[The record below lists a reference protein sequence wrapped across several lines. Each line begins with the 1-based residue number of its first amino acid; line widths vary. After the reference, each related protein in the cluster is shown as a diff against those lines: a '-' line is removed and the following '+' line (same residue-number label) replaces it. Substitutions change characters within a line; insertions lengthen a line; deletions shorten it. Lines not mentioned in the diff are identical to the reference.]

1 MNQLGLERML
11 RTVNL
16 LCGKT
21 LYSVREVARDLDVTP
36 RTVYRYMDT
45 LSNAGFMFH
54 KIRPN
59 VYHIVKYPDDMEEMK
74 NIVNFTSEEACLV
87 ERLIS
92 CLDDRNELKANL
104 MQKLSAVYRFA
115 DMKHFTVHKGIAHSL
130 DTLRQAMEQ
139 KRRVKLI
146 RYASAAASEWR
157 DYEVEP
163 FEFDTDNVNVTAYD
177 VSSGK
182 NKFFKVARIE
192 RVKLLDAP
200 WEYEASHV
208 HLEAD
213 AFHMAGPVGIPVK
226 LELSLRARN
235 LMLEEYPLSEPYIY
249 EADGKHF
256 FDGEVRK
263 AEGIGRFV
271 TGLIPEIEILEG
283 DFLREY
289 VHGRCA
295 EGASK
300 TLGPASPEGQ

>member
-36 RTVYRYMDT
+36 RTVYRYMET

-59 VYHIVKYPDDMEEMK
+59 VYQIVKYPDDMEEMK
-74 NIVNFTSEEACLV
+74 NVVNFTSEEACLV
-87 ERLIS
+87 ERMIS
-92 CLDDRNELKANL
+92 CLDERNELKANL

-115 DMKHFTVHKGIAHSL
+115 DMEHFTVHKGIAHSL
-130 DTLRQAMEQ
+130 ELLRLAIQE
-139 KRRVKLI
+139 KRQVRLV
-146 RYASAAASEWR
+146 RYASAAADEWR
-157 DYEVEP
+157 DYVVEP
-163 FEFDTDNVNVTAYD
+163 FEFDTDNVHVTAYD
-177 VSSGK
+177 VVSGK
-182 NKFFKVARIE
+182 NKMFKVARIG
-192 RVKLLDAP
+192 RVKLLEDG
-200 WEYEASHV
+200 WKDEALHV
-208 HLEAD
+208 HQEAD
-213 AFHMAGPVGIPVK
+213 AFHMAGPVGLHVK
-226 LELSLRARN
+226 LELSLRARS

-249 EADGKHF
+249 EADGRHF

-295 EGASK
+295 DGASK